1 MANGPFKMAGWSP
14 FTKSSP
20 AKNEGEN
27 NKPDPNAYEKM
38 LQADKDAG
46 KALTPAQEK
55 ILGKYNSRKF
65 QNDTKSAPTRIYNKP
80 KGKRTEY

>member
-20 AKNEGEN
+20 AKNEEEKGQETS
-27 NKPDPNAYEKM
+27 DPNAYEKM

-46 KALTPAQEK
+46 KTLTPQQEK
-55 ILGKYNSRKF
+55 ILGKYQARKAREER
-65 QNDTKSAPTRIYNKP
+65 KSAPTRDYKEGYY
-80 KGKRTEY
+80 KK

>member
-1 MANGPFKMAGWSP
+1 MANGPFKLAGWSP

-27 NKPDPNAYEKM
+27 NKPDPNAYEKI

-46 KALTPAQEK
+46 KTLTPQQEK
-55 ILGKYNSRKF
+55 ILGKYKSRMAKK
-65 QNDTKSAPTRIYNKP
+65 QKHK
-80 KGKRTEY
+80 